1 MHYIVMDL
9 EWNNTYAKRI
19 KGFINEVIEEQTL
32 RYAGNANTA
41 LSMIIVGNILAEVK
55 ASEITDIKQYNK
67 ENSIM
72 WKVYALWYYLAAFMG
87 FYYPIFAFILMIFSC
102 TLGLV
107 LLIMNY
113 KRIEK
118 KYKRK

>member
-1 MHYIVMDL
+1 MAESIITFVIIFCCGSVFYGIGM
-9 EWNNTYAKRI
+9 YASKI
-19 KGFINEVIEEQTL
+19 EKPMGFWSGI
-32 RYAGNANTA
+32 
-41 LSMIIVGNILAEVK
+41 EVK

-72 WKVYALWYYLAAFMG
+72 WKVYGLWYYLAAFMG
-87 FYYPIFAFILMIFSC
+87 FFYPIFAFILMILSC

-113 KRIEK
+113 RRIEK
-118 KYKRK
+118 KYKRKDEV